1 MVSDTIIV
9 PKTQKAQLNCKFGL
23 ETELT
28 EIPVPEPKD
37 DELLVHLLYSGVCHS
52 DGSIMKNTMP
62 MLTPS
67 TLPFVVGHEGAGI
80 VVQIGKE
87 VTGFKEGDRVG
98 INFVNRSCQ
107 TCEFCK
113 RTGAEAFCDSPTHL
127 LTAKW
132 GTFQQYITVSAL
144 QAQKIPDGVDLAKVA
159 PTQCAG
165 CTIYRALKET
175 NTRPGQFVAIN
186 GAAGGLGSF
195 GLQFAKAMGLRA
207 IAIDFGQAK
216 HDHCLRQGAEF
227 FIDAQTQNV
236 VEEMLKVTNGCGPH
250 GVVSVAPATK
260 PLEEALLYVRKT
272 GTIVMVGL
280 PDDGKFTLDINLMVF
295 KGVTIKGTLLGSRE
309 DMDEVL
315 QFLARGLIDIP
326 IEIMG
331 LSELPNAVKRLEN
344 CQVNGRIVLD
354 TSK

>member
-1 MVSDTIIV
+1 MVASTITI
-9 PKTQKAQLNCKFGL
+9 PKTQKAQLTCKSGL
-23 ETELT
+23 DTEYT

-52 DGSIMKNTMP
+52 DVSVMKNKFP
-62 MLTPS
+62 
-67 TLPFVVGHEGAGI
+67 LPIPLSFPNVAGHEGAGI
-80 VVQIGKE
+80 VVKIGKE
-87 VTGFKEGDRVG
+87 VTGFEEGERVG
-98 INFVNRSCQ
+98 VTIVNRLCQ

-113 RTGAEAFCDSPTHL
+113 RTGAEAFCDAPTHL
-127 LTAKW
+127 TTAKW

-144 QAQKIPDGVDLAKVA
+144 HAHKIPDGVDLAKAA

-165 CTIYRALKET
+165 LTVYRALKET

-195 GLQFAKAMGLRA
+195 GLQFAKAMGLRP

-216 HDHCLRQGAEF
+216 QDHCLRQGAEF

-250 GVVSVAPATK
+250 GVINVAPAAK
-260 PLEEALLYVRKT
+260 PLEDALLYVRKT
-272 GTIVMVGL
+272 GTIVIVGL
-280 PDDGKFTLDINLMVF
+280 PTDGKFSVNTNLMVF
-295 KGVTIKGTLLGSRE
+295 KGITIKGTFLGSRE
-309 DMDEVL
+309 DVAEVL

-326 IEIMG
+326 IEIVG
-331 LSELPNAVKRLEN
+331 LSELPDAIKRLDN
-344 CQVNGRIVLD
+344 CQVKGRIVLD